1 MPQGS
6 QKEKIFSIYQK
17 LFAFFGPQ
25 QWWPA
30 KTPFEVVVGAIL
42 TQNTNWA
49 NVEKAGKLFGWEPR
63 VSLSEGIANL
73 VDWYNAERSWVS
85 QIKTE

>member
-1 MPQGS
+1 MLEERIGRKAQVERRPRH
-6 QKEKIFSIYQK
+6 
-17 LFAFFGPQ
+17 
-25 QWWPA
+25 PA
-30 KTPFEVVVGAIL
+30 DMQA
-42 TQNTNWA
+42 NWA